1 MKLFSQGLVLFAL
14 LLVAAGPAAEAAL
27 LVGNDTSAGGGV
39 TNAWSV
45 DVGTSASTVLWGD
58 SNPGVWGM
66 TINPATDTVYV
77 ADGSQLYAGPV
88 SPGSNPGLLGTIRDV
103 AGAEIAVVS
112 LTWANGS
119 LYTSRNI
126 ANEAIYHIDVPTRV
140 ASVVLDYTDA
150 DYDFGGLGYNPAD
163 GLFYGVNDTVA
174 PFGSGLYSIDVFGG
188 GAITLVT
195 AYPAGETDIDGLAI
209 GDNIA
214 YLVEDEAG
222 DTIHRYD
229 LIAGAYLTPLTSP
242 MVSSETFSGAAWLA
256 GDAPPVPES
265 AALGLLGFALLGL
278 RRRR

>member
-1 MKLFSQGLVLFAL
+1 MKLFTQGLVLFAL
-14 LLVAAGPAAEAAL
+14 LLVALSPAAKAVL
-27 LVGNDTSAGGGV
+27 LVGNDNSAGGA

-58 SNPGVWGM
+58 SNPGTWGM
-66 TINPATDTVYV
+66 AVNPATATVYV
-77 ADGSQLYAGPV
+77 TDGSSLYAGPV
-88 SPGSNPGLLGTIRDV
+88 SPGSNPALLGTIKDV
-103 AGAEIAVVS
+103 AGADHVILGLA
-112 LTWANGS
+112 WANGS
-119 LYTSRNI
+119 LYGSRNL
-126 ANEAIYHIDVPTRV
+126 ANEAIYHIDVTTRV

-163 GLFYGVNDTVA
+163 GLFYGVNDDVT
-174 PFGSGLYSIDVFGG
+174 PFGAGLYSIDVLGG

-229 LIAGAYLTPLTSP
+229 LIAGTYLTPLTSP
-242 MVSSETFSGAAWLA
+242 MVSSEIFSGAAWLA
-256 GDAPPVPES
+256 GDLPPVPEP
-265 AALGLLGFALLGL
+265 AALGLLGLALLGL